1 MGLNKEQARKILG
14 RDVPEPTLSPQL
26 AAVFGSKPGQPKAVA
41 VVHTLGKA
49 GPVEEVPRVR
59 PHWEKDG
66 EDAPKPKV
74 KKRKLEWAEQVNLV
88 NALLSAGLMFSGS
101 LNGVPLPVGV
111 ARMAKA
117 SGMVRGDADITI
129 WTHPPAHPGAPGMM
143 VELKL
148 PSAEPVTERAGQFS
162 GARPHQKDRL
172 GQFQALGWHVVIGY
186 GCADALCKIRAAGY
200 DLSMLPACLF
210 VKTGQP

>member
-1 MGLNKEQARKILG
+1 MGLNREQARKLLG
-14 RDVPEPTLSPQL
+14 RDLPEPELPPQL
-26 AAVFGSKPGQPKAVA
+26 AAVFGQKPGQPKAVA
-41 VVHTLGKA
+41 VVHTVGQA
-49 GPVEEVPRVR
+49 GPVERVR

-66 EDAPKPKV
+66 EAKKPKAT
-74 KKRKLEWAEQVNLV
+74 KRKLEWAEQVNLV
-88 NALLSAGLMFSGS
+88 SALIAAELMFSGS
-101 LNGVPLPVGV
+101 LNGVPLPPGQ
-111 ARMAKA
+111 AKMAKA
-117 SGMVRGDADITI
+117 AGMVRGDADLTI
-129 WTHPPAHPGAPGMM
+129 WTHPPAHPDAPGMM

-148 PSAEPVTERAGQFS
+148 PSAEPSTERAGQFS

-200 DLSMLPACLF
+200 DLSMLPACSF